1 MMQGHISLM
10 DSDLQ
15 SIRSP
20 VDSSAALIGTL
31 IDVGKLFPGS
41 SIQTHD
47 IIQEDIA
54 TECIFLHSGNSELFE
69 FRIPTVA

>member
-1 MMQGHISLM
+1 M

-31 IDVGKLFPGS
+31 IDVGKLFPGN
-41 SIQTHD
+41 SIQPHD
-47 IIQEDIA
+47 ITEEDIG
-54 TECIFLHSGNSELFE
+54 TDS
-69 FRIPTVA
+69 